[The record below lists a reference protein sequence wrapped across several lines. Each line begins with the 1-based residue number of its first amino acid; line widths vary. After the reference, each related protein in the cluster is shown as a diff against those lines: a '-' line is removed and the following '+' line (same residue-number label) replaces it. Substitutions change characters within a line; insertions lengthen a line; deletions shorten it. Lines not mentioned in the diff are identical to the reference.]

1 MKKGI
6 IKDFMANVR
15 KNTKKPFLTD
25 IALVGVGAICY
36 GLLPTAL
43 NSISKKTKG
52 SWSVDGFKGVAIGS
66 IVPAIIGLGFNK
78 KQIAYGAVAAGVI
91 HLLYA
96 KGNGTIANVF
106 GTPIFAF
113 DKSINPNQIATG
125 MSDEAL
131 PPGMR
136 TITLPDGSEVMAATS
151 TGVNDYISSL
161 EDYIPSPE
169 PYVAEPEKV
178 QLNDYISTLSDNDFH
193 SLYTNSQF
201 AGAVGF

>member
-1 MKKGI
+1 MKKGL

-15 KNTKKPFLTD
+15 KNTKKPFLQD
-25 IALVGVGAICY
+25 VALVGVGAICY
-36 GLLPTAL
+36 GLLPTAI

-52 SWSVDGFKGVAIGS
+52 TWSVDGFKGVAIGS
-66 IVPAIIGLGFNK
+66 LVPAIIGLGFNK

-96 KGNGTIANVF
+96 KGNGTIANIF

-136 TITLPDGSEVMAATS
+136 SITLPDGSEVMASA
-151 TGVNDYISSL
+151 GVNDYISQL
-161 EDYIPSPE
+161 EDYIPSLE
-169 PYVAEPEKV
+169 PYVPEPVETK
-178 QLNDYISTLSDNDFH
+178 LNDYIPTLSDNDFH
-193 SLYTNSQF
+193 TMYTNSQF